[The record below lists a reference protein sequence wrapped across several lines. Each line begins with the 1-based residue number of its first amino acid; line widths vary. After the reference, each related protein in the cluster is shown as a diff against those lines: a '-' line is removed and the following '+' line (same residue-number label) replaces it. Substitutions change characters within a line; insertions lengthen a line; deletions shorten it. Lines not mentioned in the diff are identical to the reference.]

1 MESDGWRPKEYTE
14 QEVLSLDRLK
24 RAVLN
29 RVYERAELM
38 MDEGLIL
45 DKEKTSKIIAEEW
58 QRAKEAV
65 LAAPAA
71 AAGLKKQWEAFVSEK
86 VEGHLKADKD
96 ELLSLGVAE
105 KSI

>member
-1 MESDGWRPKEYTE
+1 MGNAGWTPKEYSNE
-14 QEVLSLDRLK
+14 EVLSLDRLK

-29 RVYERAELM
+29 RVFERAEHM

-45 DKEKTSKIIAEEW
+45 DKEKTAEIIAEEW

-65 LAAPAA
+65 ISAPAA
-71 AAGLKKQWEAFVSEK
+71 AANLKKQWESFVTEQ
-86 VEGHLKADKD
+86 VDGHLRADKD
-96 ELLSLGVAE
+96 ELLSLGVNE

>member
-1 MESDGWRPKEYTE
+1 MENTVWRPKEYTE

-29 RVYERAELM
+29 RVFERAEYM
-38 MDEGLIL
+38 MEEGLIL
-45 DKEKTSKIIAEEW
+45 DHEKTSEIITEEW
-58 QRAKEAV
+58 QRAKDAV
-65 LAAPAA
+65 KAAPAA
-71 AAGLKKQWEAFVSEK
+71 AAGLRKQWETFVDQQ

-96 ELLSLGVAE
+96 QLLSLGVAE